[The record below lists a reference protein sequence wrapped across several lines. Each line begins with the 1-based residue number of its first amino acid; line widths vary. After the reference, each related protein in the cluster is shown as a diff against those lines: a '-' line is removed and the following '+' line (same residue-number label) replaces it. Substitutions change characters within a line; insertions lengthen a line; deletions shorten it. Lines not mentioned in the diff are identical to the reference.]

1 MTDPTESEQAAPG
14 AASDQAGECLE
25 HLDKTNLATLAREQG
40 MAALDV
46 VGAFCD
52 RLREIESR
60 P

>member
-1 MTDPTESEQAAPG
+1 MTDSTESEQAAPG
-14 AASDQAGECLE
+14 AASDQAAEYLE